1 MATTQ
6 VPDYIPTDG
15 LVAWWPFNGNANDES
30 GNGNHGLVTGA
41 TYTANRA
48 GVSNQAIL
56 LNGTSDHITVA
67 NSASLQVTSLTFCG
81 WINYAEAPGIGE
93 EGMQSILSKWYRIH
107 SCVKKATPTSRYS
120 PAKPPPFISQRP
132 VAYTTALLLPQMN
145 PSLRMSGYIL
155 PKFMMRIKEAKNS

>member
-1 MATTQ
+1 M
-6 VPDYIPTDG
+6 PDYIPTDG

-67 NSASLQVTSLTFCG
+67 NSASLQVTSLTLCG
-81 WINYAEAPGIGE
+81 WINYAEAPASEKKECSPSSTNGIAF
-93 EGMQSILSKWYRIH
+93 IL
-107 SCVKKATPTSRYS
+107 VSRKRHLHRGTLQ
-120 PAKPPPFISQRP
+120 PN
-132 VAYTTALLLPQMN
+132 LLRSSRNGQ
-145 PSLRMSGYIL
+145 
-155 PKFMMRIKEAKNS
+155 